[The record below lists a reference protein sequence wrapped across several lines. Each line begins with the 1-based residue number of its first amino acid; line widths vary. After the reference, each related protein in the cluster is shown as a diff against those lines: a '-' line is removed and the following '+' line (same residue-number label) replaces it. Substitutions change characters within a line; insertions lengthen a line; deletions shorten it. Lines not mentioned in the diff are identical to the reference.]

1 MTSPIPAPYLAPEA
15 RAARVRAL
23 AERAGAELV
32 TYGESVRGEP
42 LVAVR
47 VPSRATHDAPRVLCC
62 ANIHG
67 IEYVGGLVA
76 LALLERIADD
86 DASIARLRDEAELWV
101 VPCVNADGY
110 RRTWQANGIGTL
122 AQLRTN
128 ANGVD
133 LNRNFPLP
141 YDAVRRAL
149 PGAGSTAPGKA
160 TFCGASALCEPET
173 RALSE
178 LCVAQR
184 FHASANLH
192 SFMGTVIPART
203 IDRPAY
209 AAYKALCR
217 SFAAAQPRTRY
228 RRLATLV
235 LDTWTGEQ
243 EDHFHHALDC
253 WAVCVETF
261 SFFASYAQHWRAPS
275 AFWRFNPRA
284 PEPWIANDVPGLLAY
299 FSAAVA
305 LPRPSIVSGTGTE
318 NRVP

>member
-1 MTSPIPAPYLAPEA
+1 VTGSIPAPYLDPEA

-23 AERAGAELV
+23 AERARAELV

-47 VPSRATHDAPRVLCC
+47 VPTRASGDAPRVLCC

-76 LALLERIADD
+76 LALLEQVAHDE
-86 DASIARLRDEAELWV
+86 ASVAPLRDAVELWV
-101 VPCVNADGY
+101 VPCVNPDGY
-110 RRTWQANGIGTL
+110 RRTWEAGGVGTL

-128 ANGVD
+128 AHGVD

-141 YDAVRRAL
+141 YGAARRAL

-160 TFCGASALCEPET
+160 TFCGTSALCEPET

-178 LCVAQR
+178 LCLGQR

-203 IDRPAY
+203 VDRPAY
-209 AAYKALCR
+209 AAYKHLCR
-217 SFAAAQPRTRY
+217 SFASAQPRTRY
-228 RRLATLV
+228 HRLATRV

-261 SFFASYAQHWRAPS
+261 SFFASFAQHLRAPTT
-275 AFWRFNPRA
+275 FWRFNPRDPA
-284 PEPWIANDVPGLLAY
+284 PWIANDVPGLVAY
-299 FSAAVA
+299 FTAAIA
-305 LPRPSIVSGTGTE
+305 LPRPSRLTS
-318 NRVP
+318 PC